1 MTAGMIDSTLAAA
14 RVCVE
19 VWLYMPWK
27 LKMPTAIG
35 KSAGLLIRMN
45 GTMNCDQPRM
55 AFRTKAEVRPGQAER
70 QDHPHEGAPARAA
83 VDHGG
88 VFEALRDAV
97 EEALQHPGEER
108 RRDGDVDE
116 AGAELAVGQA
126 DFDPCSGRAEP

>member
-14 RVCVE
+14 RICVE

-55 AFRTKAEVRPGQAER
+55 AFRTKAEVRPGR
-70 QDHPHEGAPARAA
+70 
-83 VDHGG
+83 
-88 VFEALRDAV
+88 L
-97 EEALQHPGEER
+97 
-108 RRDGDVDE
+108 
-116 AGAELAVGQA
+116 
-126 DFDPCSGRAEP
+126 SGRITRMKAPQRVQPSMARSERSRSGWC